1 MRVYGKEHRIAD
13 MTDEDSRQPLAKRPR
28 RPLEKKADAV
38 PGPAPLD
45 PRQAL
50 ALLEALAA
58 PVGPVE
64 TMIEESVSGR
74 YT

>member
-1 MRVYGKEHRIAD
+1 
-13 MTDEDSRQPLAKRPR
+13 MTDKDGRQPLAKRAR
-28 RPLEKKADAV
+28 QLLRKKTDAV
-38 PGPAPLD
+38 PAAAPLD

-50 ALLEALAA
+50 ALLEALEA

-74 YT
+74 YP

>member
-1 MRVYGKEHRIAD
+1 
-13 MTDEDSRQPLAKRPR
+13 MTDKASRPPLAKRTR
-28 RPLEKKADAV
+28 RSLRKKTDAV
-38 PGPAPLD
+38 PGRAPLD

-50 ALLEALAA
+50 ALLEALEA

-74 YT
+74 YK

>member
-1 MRVYGKEHRIAD
+1 
-13 MTDEDSRQPLAKRPR
+13 MTDKASRPPLGKRAR
-28 RPLEKKADAV
+28 RQLREKTDAV

-50 ALLEALAA
+50 ALLEALEA

-74 YT
+74 YP

>member
-1 MRVYGKEHRIAD
+1 VHGKENRIVD

-28 RPLEKKADAV
+28 RPLRKKADSL

-50 ALLEALAA
+50 ALLEELAA
-58 PVGPVE
+58 PVGLVE

-74 YT
+74 YP